1 MYRQA
6 LRIKAVGI
14 CIDDCLT
21 ENDAN
26 IRGVK
31 LLMRIEPV
39 TCNSKGL
46 GGPGIDNSQSG
57 YFKWACISRC
67 DREMVFCSRSSNVSI
82 GLPDR
87 LSGCS
92 GAGHQVRV

>member
-57 YFKWACISRC
+57 YFK
-67 DREMVFCSRSSNVSI
+67 M
-82 GLPDR
+82 GLYLALRPRDGF
-87 LSGCS
+87 L
-92 GAGHQVRV
+92 QP